1 MSPAKEPVQSDKD
14 SHPVFSDHAHTQPLK
29 ITIGGK
35 FTLMK
40 SFQYQKWSF
49 LTEKTRAVKS
59 GLMKLR
65 CIIFLS
71 YIMSYKPKIEI
82 SY

>member
-1 MSPAKEPVQSDKD
+1 MSPAKEPVKSDKD
-14 SHPVFSDHAHTQPLK
+14 HPVVSDHARTQPLT

-49 LTEKTRAVKS
+49 LTEKTRAVKT

-65 CIIFLS
+65 CILFLS
-71 YIMSYKPKIEI
+71 CTMKYKPKIKI